1 MSAALQCAGLG
12 HRYGRRLW
20 GLRDCDLDVPAG
32 RVVALVGPNGSGKT
46 TLMSMAAG
54 LLPATAGTVEAAGG
68 APAQRLNRIGFV
80 AQDAPLWPRL
90 RVADVLE
97 VGRCMNRG
105 FDAVMAAERIR
116 QLGIRPRARISAL
129 SGGERAQVALT
140 LVLAKK
146 PELFLLDEP
155 MANLDPL
162 ARREFLD
169 SMFGACQETGATV
182 LYSSHAVAELE
193 RVCDFLIVHQLTAGD
208 TASSRW
214 SWFASVNLAPAGEA
228 MLVFALA
235 VASGA
240 LLRRTLPAI
249 GAAVAGFTVLLLA
262 ARWAVQALTPASRTT
277 GPRFTAPPGSW
288 LLGSGTSAPVPYHPV
303 AQYWP
308 LQLILL
314 TVLLALAAAALAT
327 GWHATRTRTV

>member
-1 MSAALQCAGLG
+1 MSTALRCAGLG
-12 HRYGRRLW
+12 HRYRRKIW

-68 APAQRLNRIGFV
+68 APAQRLDKIGFV

-97 VGRCMNRG
+97 IGRCMNRG
-105 FDAVMAAERIR
+105 FDAAMAAQRIR
-116 QLGIRPRARISAL
+116 RLGIRPRARTGTL

-155 MANLDPL
+155 TANLDPL
-162 ARREFLD
+162 ARREFLG
-169 SMFGACQETGATV
+169 SMFEACTETGATV

-193 RVCDFLIVHQLTAGD
+193 RICDYLIVL
-208 TASSRW
+208 
-214 SWFASVNLAPAGEA
+214 
-228 MLVFALA
+228 
-235 VASGA
+235 
-240 LLRRTLPAI
+240 
-249 GAAVAGFTVLLLA
+249 
-262 ARWAVQALTPASRTT
+262 
-277 GPRFTAPPGSW
+277 
-288 LLGSGTSAPVPYHPV
+288 
-303 AQYWP
+303 
-308 LQLILL
+308 
-314 TVLLALAAAALAT
+314 
-327 GWHATRTRTV
+327 

>member
-1 MSAALQCAGLG
+1 MSAALRCAGLG

-54 LLPATAGTVEAAGG
+54 LLPVTEGTVEAAGG
-68 APAQRLNRIGFV
+68 APARRLDRIGFI

-90 RVADVLE
+90 RVTDVLE

-105 FDAVMAAERIR
+105 FDAAMAAERIR
-116 QLGIRPRARISAL
+116 RLGIRPRARISAL

-140 LVLAKK
+140 LVLAKR

-162 ARREFLD
+162 ARREFLG
-169 SMFGACQETGATV
+169 SMFEACQETGATV

-193 RVCDFLIVHQLTAGD
+193 RVCDYLIVLRAGRVRLAGD
-208 TASSRW
+208 IDELRSRHRVIRGPHGWPAGGGWQVISQHTMAGQTTALVRRDD
-214 SWFASVNLAPAGEA
+214 ARRPGPGLTDAAPAFDELVLGYLDGDAARLPGEA
-228 MLVFALA
+228 
-235 VASGA
+235 
-240 LLRRTLPAI
+240 
-249 GAAVAGFTVLLLA
+249 AA
-262 ARWAVQALTPASRTT
+262 
-277 GPRFTAPPGSW
+277 
-288 LLGSGTSAPVPYHPV
+288 
-303 AQYWP
+303 
-308 LQLILL
+308 
-314 TVLLALAAAALAT
+314 
-327 GWHATRTRTV
+327 

>member
-1 MSAALQCAGLG
+1 MSAALRCAGLG
-12 HRYGRRLW
+12 RRYGRRVW

-54 LLPATAGTVEAAGG
+54 LLPVTEGTVEAAGG
-68 APAQRLNRIGFV
+68 VPARRLDRIGFI

-90 RVADVLE
+90 RVADVLK

-105 FDAVMAAERIR
+105 FDAQMAAERIR
-116 QLGIRPRARISAL
+116 RLGIRPRARIGAL

-140 LVLAKK
+140 LVLAKR

-162 ARREFLD
+162 ARREFLG

-193 RVCDFLIVHQLTAGD
+193 RVCDYLIVLRAGRVRLAGDIDELRARHRIIRGPDGWSAGGGWQVISQRSMAGQTTALVRCDDARLPGPGLQDAAPTFDELVLGYLDGD
-208 TASSRW
+208 TAR
-214 SWFASVNLAPAGEA
+214 
-228 MLVFALA
+228 
-235 VASGA
+235 
-240 LLRRTLPAI
+240 LPEE
-249 GAAVAGFTVLLLA
+249 
-262 ARWAVQALTPASRTT
+262 
-277 GPRFTAPPGSW
+277 
-288 LLGSGTSAPVPYHPV
+288 
-303 AQYWP
+303 
-308 LQLILL
+308 
-314 TVLLALAAAALAT
+314 AAA
-327 GWHATRTRTV
+327 